1 MGGQV
6 STSCA
11 GYITILVAVL
21 QALKAETLKATEHG
35 PPVTEILNYV
45 LRSVNTR
52 QARDFFVAVASRLEA
67 CMRAGDR
74 CRLPSSKAGRMW
86 SAFHQFRVEPHLRVS
101 WTSFLASIELPVSLH
116 QHSILALQ
124 LVVNRWLKKFI
135 SMKNEEHSQRVSGNR
150 LSTLTLREQ
159 NIVYYMSGYI
169 SVKLIRRFKKKS
181 PSKLVQQK
189 RQFFVGVL
197 KRMRAES
204 QPDDIDTPEDYT
216 RVWSAD

>member
-21 QALKAETLKATEHG
+21 QALKAETLLKATEL
-35 PPVTEILNYV
+35 PPSHRNPQLCAKKCEYSSGK
-45 LRSVNTR
+45 R
-52 QARDFFVAVASRLEA
+52 FFIAVASRLEA

-74 CRLPSSKAGRMW
+74 CRLPASKAGRMW

-116 QHSILALQ
+116 QHSVLALQ

-181 PSKLVQQK
+181 PNKLVQQK
-189 RQFFVGVL
+189 RQIFVGVL